1 MGIEKSTFSKFFHNN
16 GRALGSMGYFMIL
29 MLIFLIGAPEAWLRP
44 NLHQSVFVMMPTLL
58 FLVVPLV
65 FLVASGEIDLSF
77 ASTYALAAYIFAI
90 LVKAGI
96 DPALAILA
104 GVLSGAIV
112 GALVGALIV
121 FGRLSSLVASLG
133 VLFLLRGL
141 ILVLTK
147 SRSITMM
154 DELETHWVYD
164 LLVGNFYGFPMQI
177 LWALLFVIF
186 SYYLFNKHVFGI
198 HIHHVGDNYVSAE
211 QMGINVKAVKI
222 KAFMFVGLGAGIAG
236 IFTTLITYSFFP
248 TQGFGYLLLALAAV
262 FVGGTPYW
270 GGLGT
275 IAGAVFGV
283 GVIAYMEVGVIAV
296 GMSGVWRQ
304 FFNGLIILLALL
316 GHRLHGDRV
325 R

>member
-1 MGIEKSTFSKFFHNN
+1 MDNNKSFLNNMFHKN
-16 GRALGSMGYFMIL
+16 GRALGSIGYFIL
-29 MLIFLIGAPEAWLRP
+29 LMVIFFIGAPEAWIRP
-44 NLHQSVFVMMPTLL
+44 NLHQSVFVMMPTLI
-58 FLVVPLV
+58 FLVIPLV

-90 LVKAGI
+90 LVKSGI

-104 GVLSGAIV
+104 GVISGAVV

-121 FGRLSSLVASLG
+121 YGRLSSLVASLG

-141 ILVLTK
+141 ILVLTQ

-154 DELETHWVYD
+154 DELENHWVYH
-164 LLVGNFYGFPMQI
+164 LLVGNFYGFPMQM
-177 LWALLFVIF
+177 LWALAFVIF

-222 KAFMFVGLGAGIAG
+222 KTFMFVGLGAGIAG

>member
-1 MGIEKSTFSKFFHNN
+1 MNKESSVINKIFHKN
-16 GRALGSMGYFMIL
+16 GRAFGSMGYFIIL

-44 NLHQSVFVMMPTLL
+44 NLHQSVFVMMPTLI
-58 FLVVPLV
+58 FLVIPLV

-90 LVKAGI
+90 LVKSGI

-104 GVLSGAIV
+104 GVISGAVV

-121 FGRLSSLVASLG
+121 YGRLSSLVASLG

-141 ILVLTK
+141 ILVLTQ

-154 DELETHWVYD
+154 DELENHWVYH
-164 LLVGNFYGFPMQI
+164 LLVGNLYGFPMQM
-177 LWALLFVIF
+177 LWALAFVIF

-222 KAFMFVGLGAGIAG
+222 KTFMFVGLGAGIAG

>member
-1 MGIEKSTFSKFFHNN
+1 
-16 GRALGSMGYFMIL
+16 MGYFIIL

-44 NLHQSVFVMMPTLL
+44 NLHQSVFVMMPTLI
-58 FLVVPLV
+58 FLVIPLV

-90 LVKAGI
+90 LVKSGI

-104 GVLSGAIV
+104 GVISGAVV

-121 FGRLSSLVASLG
+121 YGRLSSLVASLG

-141 ILVLTK
+141 ILVLTQ

-154 DELETHWVYD
+154 DELENHWVYH
-164 LLVGNFYGFPMQI
+164 LLVGNFYGFPMQM
-177 LWALLFVIF
+177 LWALAFVIF

-222 KAFMFVGLGAGIAG
+222 KTFMFVGLGAGIAG

>member
-1 MGIEKSTFSKFFHNN
+1 
-16 GRALGSMGYFMIL
+16 

-44 NLHQSVFVMMPTLL
+44 NLHQSVFVMMPTLI
-58 FLVVPLV
+58 FLVIPLV

-90 LVKAGI
+90 LVKSGI

-104 GVLSGAIV
+104 GVISGAVV

-121 FGRLSSLVASLG
+121 YGRLSSLVASLG

-141 ILVLTK
+141 ILVLTE

-154 DELETHWVYD
+154 DELENHWVYH
-164 LLVGNFYGFPMQI
+164 LLVGNFYGFPMQM
-177 LWALLFVIF
+177 LWALAFVIF

>member
-1 MGIEKSTFSKFFHNN
+1 MGIEKSTFIKFFHNN
-16 GRALGSMGYFMIL
+16 GRALGSMGYFIIL

-77 ASTYALAAYIFAI
+77 ASTYALAAYVFAI

-154 DELETHWVYD
+154 DELEAHWVYD
-164 LLVGNFYGFPMQI
+164 LLVGNYYGFPMQI

>member
-1 MGIEKSTFSKFFHNN
+1 MNKESSVINKIFHKN
-16 GRALGSMGYFMIL
+16 GRAFGSMGYFIIL

-44 NLHQSVFVMMPTLL
+44 NLHQSVFVMMPTLI
-58 FLVVPLV
+58 FLVIPLV

-90 LVKAGI
+90 LVKSGI

-104 GVLSGAIV
+104 GVISGAVV

-121 FGRLSSLVASLG
+121 YGRLSSLVASLG

-141 ILVLTK
+141 ILVLTQ

-154 DELETHWVYD
+154 DELENHWVYH
-164 LLVGNFYGFPMQI
+164 LLVGNFYGFPMQMI
-177 LWALLFVIF
+177 WALVFVIF
-186 SYYLFNKHVFGI
+186 CYYLFNKHVFGI

>member
-1 MGIEKSTFSKFFHNN
+1 MNKESSVINKIFHKN
-16 GRALGSMGYFMIL
+16 GRAFGSMGYFIIL

-44 NLHQSVFVMMPTLL
+44 NLHQSVFVMMPTLI
-58 FLVVPLV
+58 FLVIPLV

-90 LVKAGI
+90 LVKSGI
-96 DPALAILA
+96 DPAVAILA
-104 GVLSGAIV
+104 GVISGAVV

-121 FGRLSSLVASLG
+121 YGRLSSLVASLG

-141 ILVLTK
+141 ILVLTQ

-154 DELETHWVYD
+154 DELENHWVYH
-164 LLVGNFYGFPMQI
+164 LLVGNFYGFPMQM
-177 LWALLFVIF
+177 LWALAFVIF

-222 KAFMFVGLGAGIAG
+222 KTFMFVGLGAGIAG

>member
-1 MGIEKSTFSKFFHNN
+1 MKKESSVINKIFHKN
-16 GRALGSMGYFMIL
+16 GRAFGSMGYFIIL

-44 NLHQSVFVMMPTLL
+44 NLHQSVFVMMPTLI
-58 FLVVPLV
+58 FLVIPLV

-90 LVKAGI
+90 LVKSGI

-104 GVLSGAIV
+104 GVISGAVV

-121 FGRLSSLVASLG
+121 YGRLSSLVASLG

-141 ILVLTK
+141 ILVLTQ

-154 DELETHWVYD
+154 DELENHWVYH
-164 LLVGNFYGFPMQI
+164 LLVGNFYGFPMQM
-177 LWALLFVIF
+177 LWALAFVIF

-222 KAFMFVGLGAGIAG
+222 KTFMFVGLGAGIAG

>member
-1 MGIEKSTFSKFFHNN
+1 MQQEQTFFNKFFHKN
-16 GRALGSMGYFMIL
+16 GRALGSMGYFILL

-58 FLVVPLV
+58 FLVIPLV

-104 GVLSGAIV
+104 GVLSGALV

-154 DELETHWVYD
+154 DELESHWVYD
-164 LLVGNFYGFPMQI
+164 FLVGNFYGFPMQI
-177 LWALLFVIF
+177 FWALLFIIF

-198 HIHHVGDNYVSAE
+198 HIQHVGDNYVSAE

-222 KAFMFVGLGAGIAG
+222 KAFMFVGLGASLAG

>member
-1 MGIEKSTFSKFFHNN
+1 
-16 GRALGSMGYFMIL
+16 MGYFIIL

-77 ASTYALAAYIFAI
+77 ASTYALAAYVFAI

-104 GVLSGAIV
+104 GVISGAIV

-154 DELETHWVYD
+154 DELEAHWVYD

>member
-1 MGIEKSTFSKFFHNN
+1 MNKESSVINKIFHKN
-16 GRALGSMGYFMIL
+16 GRAFGSMGYFIIL

-44 NLHQSVFVMMPTLL
+44 NLHQSVFVMMPTLI
-58 FLVVPLV
+58 FLVIPLV

-90 LVKAGI
+90 LVKSGV

-104 GVLSGAIV
+104 GVISGAVV

-121 FGRLSSLVASLG
+121 YGRLSSLVASLG

-141 ILVLTK
+141 ILVLTQ

-154 DELETHWVYD
+154 DELENHWVYH
-164 LLVGNFYGFPMQI
+164 LLVGNFYGFPMQM
-177 LWALLFVIF
+177 LWALAFVIF

-222 KAFMFVGLGAGIAG
+222 KTFMFVGLGAGIAG

>member
-16 GRALGSMGYFMIL
+16 GRALGSMGYFIIL

-77 ASTYALAAYIFAI
+77 ASTYALAAYVFAI

-96 DPALAILA
+96 DPALAILV

-154 DELETHWVYD
+154 DELEAHWVYD

>member
-16 GRALGSMGYFMIL
+16 GRALGSMGYFIIL

-58 FLVVPLV
+58 FLVIPLV

-154 DELETHWVYD
+154 DELEAHWVYD

>member
-16 GRALGSMGYFMIL
+16 GRALGSMGYFIIL

-77 ASTYALAAYIFAI
+77 ASTYALAAYVFAI

-104 GVLSGAIV
+104 GVISGAIV